1 MILDILVFRVVL
13 EVLGDPG
20 GLWDRLVLVVLAFP
34 LVHQVRGDPVV
45 FEVVGVEEVVQVDM
59 DKDTSYPS

>member
-13 EVLGDPG
+13 EVLGGPG

-34 LVHQVRGDPVV
+34 LVRQVRGDLVV
-45 FEVVGVEEVVQVDM
+45 FEVVGVEEVVQADM